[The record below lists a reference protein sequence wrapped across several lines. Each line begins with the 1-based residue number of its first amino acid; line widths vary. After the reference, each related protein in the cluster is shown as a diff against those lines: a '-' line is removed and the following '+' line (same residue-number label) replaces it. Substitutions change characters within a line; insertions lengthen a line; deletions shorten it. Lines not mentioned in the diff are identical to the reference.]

1 MPYDVAKSCHL
12 PKVSGKERVLS
23 TNETFFFDLA
33 PYIVIVFFPLPVGD
47 PEELCQAFVLECLDP
62 LSRSWTSH
70 ASRYDQLFIE
80 LELGTETDV
89 ALPYPLF
96 TTVWPLLC
104 AYFCVG
110 GLD

>member
-1 MPYDVAKSCHL
+1 MTWLNHAIFRKLVARRESCRPTRL
-12 PKVSGKERVLS
+12 
-23 TNETFFFDLA
+23 FFFDLA

-47 PEELCQAFVLECLDP
+47 PEELSQAFVLECLDP